1 VSINIDNNENEKF
14 TSSEVFEF
22 LNNIREYFGK
32 LKDGRPSVDIG
43 ITGPIKRI
51 TFGGDF
57 GCNLLSD
64 VEVCKKFKA
73 KQMKVYTMKDN
84 KDNIAM
90 TVEEEQTSQKK
101 TNHVFV
107 VDVDL
112 EKQLTTQFGGGSEE
126 DEDEKQVN
134 QNKKRICIGA
144 PIENGKWVS
153 SNKRKTR
160 RKLPLLMSSS

>member
-1 VSINIDNNENEKF
+1 MNIDNENVKF
-14 TSSEVFEF
+14 TSSEVFDF
-22 LNNIREYFGK
+22 LNTIREYFGK
-32 LKDGRPSVDIG
+32 LKAGNPSVDIG
-43 ITGPIKRI
+43 ISGPIKRI
-51 TFGGDF
+51 TIGGDF
-57 GCNLLSD
+57 GCDLLSD

-73 KQMKVYTMKDN
+73 KQMKVYTMEEN
-84 KDNIAM
+84 KNAM
-90 TVEEEQTSQKK
+90 TYKEEQTSKEKK
-101 TNHVFV
+101 TNHLFV

-112 EKQLTTQFGGGSEE
+112 ERQLTTQFGGGSEE